1 MKRDE
6 PRAPLALPSVTPL
19 EPTAAFTSALAELGL
34 EITREAQQKL
44 GAYLALLLAMNERV
58 NLTAINTPDEAWLR
72 HGLDALTLLP
82 MLASLREGCAVLDV
96 GSGGGVP
103 AIPLAIAR
111 PDLKFT
117 LIESTKKKAAFLAD
131 ACKQL
136 ALDNARVIAD
146 RAESVAPSMARSFNA
161 VTARAVAKIDELI
174 PWTAPFAKPGA
185 RLLFIKGARADE
197 ELAEAKKTI
206 ARFKLAHDGTTLT
219 PTGRIVAFS
228 FAR

>member
-19 EPTAAFTSALAELGL
+19 EPPAAFTSALAELGL
-34 EITREAQQKL
+34 SVSREAQQKL

-58 NLTAINTPDEAWLR
+58 NLTAITSPDEAWLR

-82 MLASLREGCAVLDV
+82 MLAALRNGAAVLDV

-111 PDLKFT
+111 ADLRFT
-117 LIESTKKKAAFLAD
+117 LVESTKKKAAFLGDVAR
-131 ACKQL
+131 AL
-136 ALDNARVIAD
+136 SLDNVRVIAD
-146 RAESVAPSMARSFNA
+146 RAESLAAPLARSFDA
-161 VTARAVAKIDELI
+161 VTARAVAKIDELL

-185 RLLFIKGARADE
+185 VLLFIKGARADE
-197 ELAEAKKTI
+197 ELTEARKSI
-206 ARFKLAHDGTTLT
+206 ARFKLTHEGTTLT

-228 FAR
+228 VAR